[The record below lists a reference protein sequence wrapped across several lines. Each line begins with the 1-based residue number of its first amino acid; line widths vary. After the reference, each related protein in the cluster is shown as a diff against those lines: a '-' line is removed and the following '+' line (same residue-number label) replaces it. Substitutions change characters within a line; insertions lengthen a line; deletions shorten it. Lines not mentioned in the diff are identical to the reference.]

1 MQTREQASIGCNINF
16 DVSVRQ
22 LLRAGSLLSAYIFAV
37 PMATHDELWKIV
49 KKLPSDFEPYGQ
61 RNRDTDEPSEDCSCD
76 CIHFAKLEGKL
87 GYDWGV
93 CAKTQKV
100 CASAL
105 LTFEHIGCPEFEAEE
120 NTALS

>member
-87 GYDWGV
+87 GYDWGRV
-93 CAKTQKV
+93 R
-100 CASAL
+100 
-105 LTFEHIGCPEFEAEE
+105 E
-120 NTALS
+120 NPKSLRVGPAHVRAHRLPRV